1 MYLSLPALVLATIL
15 LHTSLAQPL
24 HRVHKRLHRLDLAAA
39 LQEKRQNW
47 NDPSLYKGVD
57 WNKVNYGNTGA
68 AAPVQAPAPAP
79 APAPAA
85 PSPPAPA
92 PAAQSAPAPSP
103 AQAAAAPK
111 QLSAAPVTNSNTGS
125 GKRGLAYNPT
135 SPDLKIFDGYSKIT
149 WGYNW
154 ASTSQGLPSNFQYVP
169 MLYSNDQTVLKKW
182 DGDADAATSGSGMH
196 YLMAFNEPDMSTK
209 VGGTAIDVGSAVALY
224 KQYMNT
230 HASANVKLGAPAVS
244 NSGDPGQGLDG
255 WLSPFLQQCS
265 GCIIDFVPVH
275 WYGSD
280 PNDFKSHMQKAMS
293 HAQGRPIWVTE
304 FQCKGGDEAAFLAQ
318 VLPWMDGQAGIARY
332 SYFMAS
338 GLSLTNGNAVSA
350 VGQKYGSA

>member
-1 MYLSLPALVLATIL
+1 
-15 LHTSLAQPL
+15 
-24 HRVHKRLHRLDLAAA
+24 
-39 LQEKRQNW
+39 
-47 NDPSLYKGVD
+47 
-57 WNKVNYGNTGA
+57 
-68 AAPVQAPAPAP
+68 
-79 APAPAA
+79 
-85 PSPPAPA
+85 
-92 PAAQSAPAPSP
+92 
-103 AQAAAAPK
+103 
-111 QLSAAPVTNSNTGS
+111 
-125 GKRGLAYNPT
+125 
-135 SPDLKIFDGYSKIT
+135 
-149 WGYNW
+149 
-154 ASTSQGLPSNFQYVP
+154 